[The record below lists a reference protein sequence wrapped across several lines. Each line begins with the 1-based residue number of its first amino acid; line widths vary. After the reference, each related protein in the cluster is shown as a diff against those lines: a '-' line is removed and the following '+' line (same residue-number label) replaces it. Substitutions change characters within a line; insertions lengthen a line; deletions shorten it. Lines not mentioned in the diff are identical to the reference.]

1 MAKLVNKIIFIN
13 NRRTS
18 MRLCLKEWEA
28 LSEICHRENIAR
40 NKLIEIIEDKKD
52 EELGLTYSTRLFIVM
67 YYRRLAAKLMKRQ
80 LLSRHNDYR
89 RLTAILEDIAN

>member
-1 MAKLVNKIIFIN
+1 MAKLVNKIIFVN
-13 NRRTS
+13 KRRTS

-28 LSEICHRENIAR
+28 LNEICEREHIAR

-67 YYRRLAAKLMKRQ
+67 YYRRLAARMMKRQ
-80 LLSRHNDYR
+80 LSVPGHDYR
-89 RLTAILEDIAN
+89 RLIAILNEITD